1 MANNRCLQYQII
13 YSEKWIPSQEAEILL
28 QRQKRLEQSP
38 SDVAKVQESE
48 ADTTSESDAFAPEEP
63 VKDYERIVFHEKP
76 FLCAVPRINTSLRNE
91 TSHALSKAD
100 QDKELARAT
109 DRGRELLREME
120 GKCMYYVSGWWSYSF
135 CYNSQIKQYHH
146 LTPGAGG
153 PVWPPQEDPS
163 TPAYILGRFSE
174 HASSKRKGDKDEKS
188 TTDVTALQTQGD
200 TRYLVQ
206 HLSGG
211 TICDLTGRERH
222 IEVQFHCHPQST
234 DQIFTIKEV
243 STCSYL
249 LVLYTPR
256 LCNDVAFQPP
266 QENKP
271 YSVICRE
278 ILRPEEVEPWE
289 EEKMKQATDVLTK
302 EKPHEPVTV
311 GNIAVGAQKKVG
323 RDGRKI
329 EKGKIVKTPEEK
341 AEIVAKKEG
350 SKIHR
355 LSKAELKKIDLD
367 EATLESLRE
376 ELQELA
382 GTNDWRL
389 EIVDAP
395 NGIRE
400 IRGIVEADNEQEEPQ
415 KQKPKKQT
423 KVKKPQQT
431 QEGENDNRKGN
442 PKGDL

>member
-1 MANNRCLQYQII
+1 MSHNVPYLCA
-13 YSEKWIPSQEAEILL
+13 IP
-28 QRQKRLEQSP
+28 RVDSP
-38 SDVAKVQESE
+38 SKDE
-48 ADTTSESDAFAPEEP
+48 A
-63 VKDYERIVFHEKP
+63 
-76 FLCAVPRINTSLRNE
+76 
-91 TSHALSKAD
+91 SHALSKAD

-109 DRGRELLREME
+109 DRGWELLKELE
-120 GKCMYYVSGWWSYSF
+120 GRCMYYVSGWWSYSF

-146 LTPGAGG
+146 LAPGVGG
-153 PVWPPQEDPS
+153 SAWPPQEDPS
-163 TPAYILGRFSE
+163 TPSYVLGRFGE
-174 HASSKRKGDKDEKS
+174 RPSSKSQKDKSGKS

-206 HLSGG
+206 HLRGG
-211 TICDLTGRERH
+211 TVCDLTGKERH

-256 LCNDVAFQPP
+256 LCNDVAFQPA
-266 QENKP
+266 QDNKP
-271 YSVICRE
+271 HPVTCRE
-278 ILRPEEVEPWE
+278 ILQPEEVRAWE
-289 EEKMKQATDVLTK
+289 EKKMKEETDVLTK

-311 GNIAVGAQKKVG
+311 GNIVIGAQKKVG
-323 RDGRKI
+323 RDGRRI

-341 AEIVAKKEG
+341 TEVVAKKEG

-382 GTNDWRL
+382 GSNDWRL
-389 EIVDAP
+389 EIVDAA
-395 NGIRE
+395 NGVRE
-400 IRGIVEADNEQEEPQ
+400 IRGIVEA
-415 KQKPKKQT
+415 
-423 KVKKPQQT
+423 
-431 QEGENDNRKGN
+431 EGEQVKPVKERQQEQKEKKTKKAKQPEGTENDGSEGTPRE
-442 PKGDL
+442 DL